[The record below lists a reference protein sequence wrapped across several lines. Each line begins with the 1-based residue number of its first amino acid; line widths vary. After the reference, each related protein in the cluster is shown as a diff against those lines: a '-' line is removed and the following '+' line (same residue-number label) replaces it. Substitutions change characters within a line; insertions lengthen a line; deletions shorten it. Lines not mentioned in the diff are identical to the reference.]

1 MKPLCVL
8 GVLCVLELL
17 PRQRPGA
24 RRAAA
29 RVGGAAQG
37 RDRQAWQS
45 RLRDANSIA
54 SRTVRWTPA
63 AQHRLASPKLRS
75 TSATATSA
83 TRARAD
89 DRVQRPAYRIAMRRG
104 AASPNDRLRAV
115 AYRFFRAQPRSID
128 GLPQLLAA
136 LDNGGRA
143 SSCVPPSFARLAAY
157 SAGPCAPGAPPRGR
171 PRGGFFR
178 ARSSRRSAITRRRTR
193 STR

>member
-63 AQHRLASPKLRS
+63 AQDRLASPKLRS

-89 DRVQRPAYRIAMRRG
+89 DGVQRPAYRIAMRRG
-104 AASPNDRLRAV
+104 WHSPNDRLRAV

-143 SSCVPPSFARLAAY
+143 SSCVPPSCARSPPTALA
-157 SAGPCAPGAPPRGR
+157 
-171 PRGGFFR
+171 R
-178 ARSSRRSAITRRRTR
+178 ARQALLREVGRGEDFFGRGHRGALAITRRRTR